1 MTTKAIPG
9 DFYKV
14 TDDFLRDLI
23 GTFPEIKENMNE
35 DLLAICD
42 RTEETAKEDMEPHY
56 VRVFEH
62 IMLFLPVR
70 FFDILYENGDMYDE
84 AEANCEFLPGV
95 DFKVLWATNITDKTK
110 TVIWK
115 YLQLLLIMVVGHV
128 DTGESFGDTAKLFEA
143 IDDEALKEK
152 LTEALGGI
160 SSLFDMDGDASGAAS
175 DDASGAAAEDASG
188 AASDDASGP
197 ASGGGLPGVSD
208 NLPNAEELHERLN
221 GLLGGKLGALAKE
234 IADETAK
241 DLEVDLANAKSTS
254 DVFQKLL
261 KDPKKLFGLVH
272 SVGSKIDKKIK
283 SGDIKESELIE
294 EATEMLKK
302 MKEMP
307 GMGGM
312 DQMFKNMAGG
322 GGKMDFKAMQNH
334 LSGNLRNAKQKERML
349 AKLRERQAAA
359 ELAAKMM
366 ADGAAAATAAAAAD
380 NSSGA
385 AAEPSSSGES
395 GGKTP
400 RKKNKKP
407 TNKKKKKGKAK
418 K

>member
-1 MTTKAIPG
+1 MTTKELPD

-14 TDDFLRDLI
+14 ADDFIRDLV
-23 GTFPEIKENMNE
+23 GTFPELKDNMNE
-35 DLLAICD
+35 DLMAICN
-42 RTEETAKEDMEPHY
+42 RTAETVKEDIEPHY
-56 VRVFEH
+56 VKVFEH
-62 IMLFLPVR
+62 IILVLPVR
-70 FFDILYENGDMYDE
+70 FFDILYENDDMYEESE
-84 AEANCEFLPGV
+84 ALCEFLPGI
-95 DFKVLWATNITDKTK
+95 DFKILWTENITDKTK

-143 IDDEALKEK
+143 IDDNVLKEK

-160 SSLFDMDGDASGAAS
+160 SSLFDMAGDDEKDTEGAADSEAGAASGAAS
-175 DDASGAAAEDASG
+175 GTDAPGF
-188 AASDDASGP
+188 SDT
-197 ASGGGLPGVSD
+197 
-208 NLPNAEELHERLN
+208 LPNADELHEHLN

-234 IADETAK
+234 IADETAA
-241 DLEVDLANAKSTS
+241 DLEVDLANVKSTS

-283 SGDIKESELIE
+283 AGDIKESELIE

-307 GMGGM
+307 GMSGM

-322 GGKMDFKAMQNH
+322 GGKVDFKAMQNQ

-349 AKLRERQAAA
+349 AKLKERQAAA

-366 ADGAAAATAAAAAD
+366 ADGAAAAAAAATEQG
-380 NSSGA
+380 STTGSTF
-385 AAEPSSSGES
+385 SSGEPVN
-395 GGKTP
+395 KTP
-400 RKKNKKP
+400 RKNKKKP
-407 TNKKKKKGKAK
+407 TNKKKKKGKSK